1 VVRCTAC
8 DYAANIER
16 ATSALAPVEDTTGPT
31 EVERFPTPGIRT
43 IAALAELDENATA
56 HQQIKT
62 LVYELD
68 GSVALAVVRGDHQ
81 LNEQKLADAT
91 GANLLRPATAEQ
103 VHAALGANPGSLGPV
118 GVTDLPIYLDP
129 ALRGRSRMTTGAN
142 EDDWHLRGVDVDRD
156 IADPTWVD
164 LREVTAG
171 EPCPRCGEDLEII
184 PAIEA
189 GHIFKLGRKY
199 AEDFGVTVLD
209 ADSAAQT
216 VIMGSYGIGIDRAV
230 ATIIETHH
238 DDAGIVWP
246 VSVAPFEVVITVVSL
261 RDEASVAAAEALY
274 EELRGA
280 GIDVLLDDRD
290 ARAGVKFADAELVGI
305 PFRVTLGPKALA
317 DGQVELTARADGETE
332 RVGIDAIT
340 ARLVETVRTAGV
352 S

>member
-1 VVRCTAC
+1 MVRCTAC

-16 ATSALAPVEDTTGPT
+16 ATSALPPMDDRLGPVDL
-31 EVERFPTPGIRT
+31 ERFPTPGIRT
-43 IAALAELDENATA
+43 IAALAELDDNATA
-56 HQQIKT
+56 QQQIKT
-62 LVYELD
+62 LIYDLD
-68 GSVALAVVRGDHQ
+68 GSLALIIVRGDHQ

-91 GANLLRPATAEQ
+91 GASQLRPATAEQ

-118 GVTDLPIYLDP
+118 GVADLPIYLDP
-129 ALRGRSRMTTGAN
+129 ALQGRTRMTTGAN
-142 EDDWHLRGVDVDRD
+142 EDDWHLRGVDVARD
-156 IADPTWVD
+156 IADPIWVD

-171 EPCPRCGEDLEII
+171 EACPCCGAELEII

-189 GHIFKLGRKY
+189 GHIFKLGRQY
-199 AEDFGVTVLD
+199 AEAFGVTVLD

-230 ATIIETHH
+230 ATIIENHH

-261 RDEASVAAAEALY
+261 RDEASVAAAETLY
-274 EELRGA
+274 AQLRGA

-305 PFRVTLGPKALA
+305 PFRVTVGPKALA
-317 DGQVELTARADGETE
+317 DGQVELTARTDGETE
-332 RVGIDAIT
+332 RVEIDRVIERLTEAVEA
-340 ARLVETVRTAGV
+340 AR
-352 S
+352 